1 MTYSRKFQYIKITVS
16 SSRLNSARYEVMPS
30 IALALDFNTTT
41 PISLTDLIDIQFQIT
56 GRSLAIFNLGG
67 VVAEK
72 SSTDPS

>member
-1 MTYSRKFQYIKITVS
+1 
-16 SSRLNSARYEVMPS
+16 MPS